1 MIYYNSKYI
10 YSIIII
16 LVISVY
22 FLIEIGKIS
31 NGYVF
36 EHLDTSKISSL
47 KKLFPNIKNNLK
59 VFHFKTRES
68 IIRKDIIKDV
78 QEFDNQLFEYK
89 DGGN

>member
-16 LVISVY
+16 IIISVY
-22 FLIEIGKIS
+22 FLIELGKIT
-31 NGYVF
+31 NGYIF
-36 EHLDTSKISSL
+36 EHLDTSKISVI
-47 KKLFPNIKNNLK
+47 KKIFPKIKTLK
-59 VFHFKTRES
+59 VFHFKTREP
-68 IIRKDIIKDV
+68 IKRNEVIKDV